1 MTVLTGRLKKKR
13 DIVITL
19 VNPDINYKEMNL
31 FKDGHWDMPKDEIPK
46 SFILGSLRILCSN
59 SYFMYQSNNE
69 IELGGKIYRL
79 SHYLPE
85 DNAQQCLI
93 YDFEKGWLAPLN
105 IPMSTDKDFIFTVP
119 ASTQVSF
126 SISVV

>member
-19 VNPDINYKEMNL
+19 TNPDVSFKEMNL
-31 FKDGHWDMPKDEIPK
+31 FKDGYWDMPKDEIPK
-46 SFILGSLRILCSN
+46 SFTLGSIRIFCSN
-59 SYFMYQSNNE
+59 SNFMFRTNE
-69 IELGGKIYRL
+69 IDLGDKIYRL
-79 SHYLPE
+79 SHYMPE
-85 DNAQQCLI
+85 DNSQQCLI

-105 IPMSTDKDFIFTVP
+105 VPISTDKDFNFIVP
-119 ASTQVSF
+119 ASTTVSF